1 MAGDDAIDS
10 IDSIDNIDTTKDM
23 DDYTAY
29 ILLGGYYLYLCGLRL
44 L

>member
-1 MAGDDAIDS
+1 MAGDDT
-10 IDSIDNIDTTKDM
+10 IDSIDNIDTTDYE
-23 DDYTAY
+23 DDYDYTAY